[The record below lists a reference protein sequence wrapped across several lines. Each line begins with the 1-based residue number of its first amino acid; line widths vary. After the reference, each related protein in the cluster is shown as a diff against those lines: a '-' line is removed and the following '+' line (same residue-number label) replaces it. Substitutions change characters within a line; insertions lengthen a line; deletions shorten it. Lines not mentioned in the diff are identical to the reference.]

1 MSHFSCII
9 GTVVVESNI
18 LRAVT
23 HAFALSFN
31 SRVSTEGS
39 CNGFFI
45 VLSTS
50 AVLHTLISTCIG
62 GVEVKTGLCTPH
74 MTLPSL
80 SVRDWNK
87 LQGHGDNKTCSDR
100 NRCVMRVLGLLN
112 RATLGRG
119 RDKAL
124 TLGDAIVFF

>member
-1 MSHFSCII
+1 MIRS
-9 GTVVVESNI
+9 VVVESNI

-50 AVLHTLISTCIG
+50 AVLHTLISTYVCG
-62 GVEVKTGLCTPH
+62 GVEVKRISLTQGERLLEGATP
-74 MTLPSL
+74 T
-80 SVRDWNK
+80 DK
-87 LQGHGDNKTCSDR
+87 QT
-100 NRCVMRVLGLLN
+100 LGLMTTTCRRNSGLIN
-112 RATLGRG
+112 KAVAGIKGQTPMPTPKVGELDLVPSPTLVI
-119 RDKAL
+119 
-124 TLGDAIVFF
+124 IV